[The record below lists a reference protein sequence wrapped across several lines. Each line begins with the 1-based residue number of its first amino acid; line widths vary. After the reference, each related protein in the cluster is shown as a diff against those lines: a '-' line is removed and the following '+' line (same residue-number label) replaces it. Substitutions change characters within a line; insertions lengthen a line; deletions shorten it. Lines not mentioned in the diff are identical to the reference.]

1 MMDFNLVT
9 VVSGLPRSGTSLM
22 MQALEAGGIPV
33 LTDNIRKRDEDNP
46 KGYYEFEPVKKTK
59 TDSSWVADAVG
70 KAVKMVYRLLYDL
83 PKDYEYRVIFMRRN
97 MNEVLASQRIMLERT
112 GKEGAN
118 TSDEKLADLFNRD
131 LEKVY
136 RWVEDQDNFSM
147 VSISYNEMIKS
158 PLLECRRVNE
168 FLRAGLDVDKMASV
182 VNRSLYRNRR

>member
-33 LTDNIRKRDEDNP
+33 LTDNIRKSDEDNP
-46 KGYYEFEPVKKTK
+46 KGYYEFEPVKGTK
-59 TDSSWVADAVG
+59 TDPSWVAEAVG

-97 MNEVLASQRIMLERT
+97 MNEVLASQRKMLERA
-112 GKEGAN
+112 GQKGAN
-118 TSDEKLADLFNRD
+118 TTDEKLADLFNRD
-131 LEKVY
+131 LEKVC

-147 VSISYNEMIKS
+147 VSINYNEMIKS